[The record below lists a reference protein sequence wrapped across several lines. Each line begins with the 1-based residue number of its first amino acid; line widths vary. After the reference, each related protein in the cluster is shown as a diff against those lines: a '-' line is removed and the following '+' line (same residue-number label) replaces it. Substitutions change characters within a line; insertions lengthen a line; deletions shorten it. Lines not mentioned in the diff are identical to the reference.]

1 MKPGSSPRNSAGRVP
16 PTGRTT
22 VWDKQEH
29 LFTGT
34 TYSCR
39 ECGGRFD
46 RLSEYCPGCRAK
58 VVRIEYDPEWV
69 DEIEF
74 LEL

>member
-1 MKPGSSPRNSAGRVP
+1 MKLFFFGQKPSETAEK
-16 PTGRTT
+16 TA
-22 VWDKQEH
+22 VWDREEH
-29 LFTGT
+29 LFEGV
-34 TYSCR
+34 TYRCR
-39 ECGGRFD
+39 ECGGRFN
-46 RLSEYCPGCRAK
+46 RPSEYCPGCRAK